1 MMKKRLRRIGAIIQK
16 EMIQTLRDRRVLFIV
31 LFLPAIELLLF
42 AYAIDLTVDHI
53 PTAVAD
59 MSLDAS
65 SRAFV
70 EALVVSGYFDVTT
83 SVASE
88 AEVIRTIDAGR
99 VKAGVVIPPDF
110 AAQVERGGAQAL
122 IILDGSD
129 SFTIQSGYSAAAA
142 IAQDHSVKLL
152 AEKMQGRGGISLDSP
167 VTSSTRVLYNPNLD
181 DMIFLVPGLAAILL
195 QVITIG
201 LVAQA
206 VVRERELGTI
216 EQILVTPARPLEL
229 MIGKIVPNVLLASF
243 NLLTIILAGTLLFG
257 VPFRGDPWIFAW
269 LSLVFIVSGLGM
281 GLVISTLASTQKQA
295 QQVTT
300 MVMLLSLLLTGF
312 IYPRSQMPKPV
323 QWVGNLIPMTYYVR
337 IARGIITK
345 GVGLGFVWGDVV
357 ALATYGG
364 LAMVLASLTF
374 RRRLD

>member
-1 MMKKRLRRIGAIIQK
+1 MRKRFRRIAAIIQK
-16 EMIQTLRDRRVLFIV
+16 EMIQTLRDRRTLFIV
-31 LFLPAIELLLF
+31 LFLPAIDLLLF

-59 MSLDAS
+59 MSLDAR

-70 EALVVSGYFDVTT
+70 EALAVSGYFDVTLA
-83 SVASE
+83 VAGE
-88 AEVIRTIDAGR
+88 AGVVQAIDAGR
-99 VKAGVVIPPDF
+99 VKAGVVIPPGF
-110 AAQVERGGAQAL
+110 AAQIERGEAQAL

-129 SFTIQSGYSAAAA
+129 SFTIQSGYSAAVAV
-142 IAQDHSVKLL
+142 AQNHSVELL
-152 AEKMQGRGGISLDSP
+152 VEKMRGRGGLSLNSP
-167 VTSSTRVLYNPNLD
+167 IASSTRVLYNPNLD

-206 VVRERELGTI
+206 VVREREMGTI

-229 MIGKIVPNVLLASF
+229 MIGKVVPNVLLASF
-243 NLLTIILAGTLLFG
+243 DLLTIILAGTLLFG
-257 VPFRGDPWIFAW
+257 VPFRGDPWVFAW
-269 LSLVFIVSGLGM
+269 LSWVFIVSGLGM
-281 GLVISTLASTQKQA
+281 GLVISTLAHTQKQA

-312 IYPRSQMPKPV
+312 IYPRSPMPKPI

-337 IARGIITK
+337 IARGIVTK
-345 GVGLGFVWGDVV
+345 GVGLSFVWGDVV
-357 ALATYGG
+357 ALAVYGG

-374 RRRLD
+374 RKRLD